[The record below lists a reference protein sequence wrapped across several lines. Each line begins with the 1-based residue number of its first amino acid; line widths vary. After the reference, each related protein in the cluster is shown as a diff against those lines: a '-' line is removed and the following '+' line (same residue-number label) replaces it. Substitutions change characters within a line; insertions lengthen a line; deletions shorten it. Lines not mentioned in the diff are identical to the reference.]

1 MSKEIKSEIA
11 NAIKKLYATHDGID
25 SSIIEVNRTSDNSH
39 GDLYT
44 NVAMKLAKI
53 LKKNP
58 LLIAEEISKNLNLI
72 NIIEKI
78 EIAPPGYINF
88 FLPKS
93 NKFNE
98 LNRIINDDLLV
109 LQESNKKKQ
118 MIT

>member
-11 NAIKKLYATHDGID
+11 KTIKKLYAAHDGTD

-58 LLIAEEISKNLNLI
+58 LLIAEEISKNLNII

-78 EIAPPGYINF
+78 EIAPPG
-88 FLPKS
+88 
-93 NKFNE
+93 
-98 LNRIINDDLLV
+98 
-109 LQESNKKKQ
+109 
-118 MIT
+118 

>member
-11 NAIKKLYATHDGID
+11 NTIKKLYATYDGID
-25 SSIIEVNRTSDNSH
+25 SSTIEVNRTSDNSH
-39 GDLYT
+39 GDLYK

-98 LNRIINDDLLV
+98 LNRIINDDLFV
-109 LQESNKKKQ
+109 LQ
-118 MIT
+118 

>member
-1 MSKEIKSEIA
+1 MSKEIKSEIT
-11 NAIKKLYATHDGID
+11 NTIKKLYATHDGID

-58 LLIAEEISKNLNLI
+58 LLIAEEISKNLYLI

-93 NKFNE
+93 LALDKF
-98 LNRIINDDLLV
+98 L
-109 LQESNKKKQ
+109 
-118 MIT
+118 